1 MKLLLNGLI
10 KFICGL
16 ILCGLLV
23 FLPAGTLNYFGGWLF
38 MGAVFTPIL
47 LMGIVLF
54 WKAPDLLEK
63 RLNFKEK
70 EQTQKGVVLGSIL
83 LFLII
88 FIVSGLDFRFGWSVM
103 PRWVS
108 IAAAGLFLAGYA
120 MYAEVL
126 RENAYLSRTVEVQ
139 EDQTVVDTGL
149 YGIVRHP
156 MYLATLLLFGTIPL
170 MLGSWYMLI
179 PFGIYPILLVFR
191 IRNEEELLDAQ
202 LPGYTEYRE
211 KVKYRLIPWIW

>member
-88 FIVSGLDFRFGWSVM
+88 FIVSGMDFRFGWSVM

-108 IAAAGLFLAGYA
+108 NAAAGLFLAGYA
-120 MYAEVL
+120 MYA
-126 RENAYLSRTVEVQ
+126 
-139 EDQTVVDTGL
+139 
-149 YGIVRHP
+149 
-156 MYLATLLLFGTIPL
+156 
-170 MLGSWYMLI
+170 
-179 PFGIYPILLVFR
+179 
-191 IRNEEELLDAQ
+191 
-202 LPGYTEYRE
+202 
-211 KVKYRLIPWIW
+211 

>member
-88 FIVSGLDFRFGWSVM
+88 FIVSGLDFRFGCSVM

-191 IRNEEELLDAQ
+191 IRNEEELLASQ